1 MYKCKEKNNNAS
13 SNTLAAS
20 IQEIHWLEVP

>member
-1 MYKCKEKNNNAS
+1 MAAA

-20 IQEIHWLEVP
+20 ICSWQAGWR